1 MSNLENITQKIVDDA
16 TKKAEDIIREASEK
30 KQEMINIE
38 EERAKSEAKKI
49 LDKALANSDLEKDK
63 IISSSNLKLRDE
75 KLKMQGEIL
84 NKVFEAAKEKLT
96 NVDDKVYKEFIE
108 KKLANFSKDGIEL
121 VLQEGREKL
130 FENSLYKI
138 SDEKTE
144 SGFKLISKKEVINFD
159 FKELVDFYRQDLEGE
174 IAKMILEGDKNESR
188 WLYSKFK

>member
-1 MSNLENITQKIVDDA
+1 
-16 TKKAEDIIREASEK
+16 
-30 KQEMINIE
+30 MINIE

-130 FENSLYKI
+130 LKILYIKFQM
-138 SDEKTE
+138 K
-144 SGFKLISKKEVINFD
+144 KLN
-159 FKELVDFYRQDLEGE
+159 QDLNLFL
-174 IAKMILEGDKNESR
+174 KRKL
-188 WLYSKFK
+188 

>member
-130 FENSLYKI
+130 LKILYIKFQM
-138 SDEKTE
+138 K
-144 SGFKLISKKEVINFD
+144 KLN
-159 FKELVDFYRQDLEGE
+159 QDLNLFL
-174 IAKMILEGDKNESR
+174 KRKL
-188 WLYSKFK
+188 

>member
-1 MSNLENITQKIVDDA
+1 
-16 TKKAEDIIREASEK
+16 
-30 KQEMINIE
+30 MINIE

-108 KKLANFSKDGIEL
+108 KKLANFSKDGIEACSSR
-121 VLQEGREKL
+121 GKG
-130 FENSLYKI
+130 
-138 SDEKTE
+138 KT
-144 SGFKLISKKEVINFD
+144 F
-159 FKELVDFYRQDLEGE
+159 
-174 IAKMILEGDKNESR
+174 
-188 WLYSKFK
+188 

>member
-30 KQEMINIE
+30 KQEIINNE

-108 KKLANFSKDGIEL
+108 KKLANFPKDDIEL
-121 VLQEGREKL
+121 VLQKGREKL

-138 SDEKTE
+138 SNEKTE
-144 SGFKLISKKEVINFD
+144 SGFKVISKKEVINFD

-174 IAKMILEGDKNESR
+174 IAKMIFGR
-188 WLYSKFK
+188 R

>member
-108 KKLANFSKDGIEL
+108 KTS
-121 VLQEGREKL
+121 
-130 FENSLYKI
+130 
-138 SDEKTE
+138 
-144 SGFKLISKKEVINFD
+144 
-159 FKELVDFYRQDLEGE
+159 
-174 IAKMILEGDKNESR
+174 
-188 WLYSKFK
+188 